1 MYNKLND
8 LYPDRILRPRSV
20 TEIIN
25 SVYYVYILTFNNV
38 PIVVGQGRKNR
49 AKLIFDNIDKIT
61 QGHYKALL
69 VRIYWLFGDG
79 SFEQFA
85 IQCCNKE
92 EAMIIEKNL
101 HGIIGGN
108 NTDLDQV
115 LLNKLFH
122 NINTNSSLWIYLKLA
137 LLSSFDGLSDLKKW
151 RRNNIINDQD
161 WEIISQRL
169 KLDYL

>member
-1 MYNKLND
+1 MYNILNGI
-8 LYPDRILRPRSV
+8 YPNRIFRPQTA
-20 TEIIN
+20 TEILN
-25 SVYYVYILTFNNV
+25 GTYYVYILTYNNS

-69 VRIYWLFGDG
+69 VRIYRLFGDG
-79 SFEQFA
+79 NFEQFV
-85 IQCCNKE
+85 IQCINKE

-101 HGIIGGN
+101 HERIGGN
-108 NTDLDQV
+108 NTDINQE
-115 LLNKLFH
+115 LLTKLFQ
-122 NINTNSSLWIYLKLA
+122 NINVNSSQWVYLKLA

-161 WEIISQRL
+161 WTNISQRL
-169 KLDYL
+169 KLDYM